1 MRPAS
6 QHAGLRRKP
15 ADSHGFIG
23 MTRAQTPVRATCRAS
38 INPLQCLPTRTQA
51 PSIAARSAPLTGRD
65 GQAGPARCPSCA
77 WRPAQRPRPRSV
89 CHVVVVGLV
98 PRRLLFAL
106 PQYSWDRSQTHG
118 LRDQI
123 DPSSH
128 GLRDQMDPSTHGLR
142 DQIEPSTHG
151 LRDQIEPSTHG
162 FEIDSNWYHEWTLE
176 FVPRGD
182 RSLLYQDQRHTQAV
196 SCGRG
201 CGRHSRTQTAGSLFL
216 QCGAPAAWPP
226 RHGAVA

>member
-6 QHAGLRRKP
+6 QHAGLRRNP
-15 ADSHGFIG
+15 ADAHGFIG

-98 PRRLLFAL
+98 PRPVVCFA
-106 PQYSWDRSQTHG
+106 
-118 LRDQI
+118 
-123 DPSSH
+123 
-128 GLRDQMDPSTHGLR
+128 
-142 DQIEPSTHG
+142 
-151 LRDQIEPSTHG
+151 
-162 FEIDSNWYHEWTLE
+162 
-176 FVPRGD
+176 
-182 RSLLYQDQRHTQAV
+182 AV
-196 SCGRG
+196 LM
-201 CGRHSRTQTAGSLFL
+201 GSIPNPWVE
-216 QCGAPAAWPP
+216 GSD
-226 RHGAVA
+226 

>member
-123 DPSSH
+123 
-128 GLRDQMDPSTHGLR
+128 
-142 DQIEPSTHG
+142 
-151 LRDQIEPSTHG
+151 EPSTHG